1 MFRFGSSFA
10 HKIVSEVPV
19 EDALPQVGW
28 GLAGV
33 PRRECHISQSGRS
46 IPRTQ
51 QYIPLCY
58 IRIPRRYRL
67 IPRCPRCVP
76 RTCSFVPRKKTPLR
90 RGERA
95 PQQARNRRERWCRCG
110 RAAFGEP
117 RRPVHGVGVARPRR
131 RGGAALRGGGVAPE
145 TASEQLETAGLLLH
159 PEPAGPR
166 NPPSTAPPR
175 RQAAARPPRPSPF
188 AKPSQTVP
196 TVRSPVPPEVR
207 TSPPIAPSPRA
218 NKETLADQPVL
229 VCSCDRG
236 PPGTLGCTDRQ
247 QPLRQ
252 TADASTPQTTLT
264 PPSAHQPS
272 APGPL
277 HLHR

>member
-1 MFRFGSSFA
+1 M
-10 HKIVSEVPV
+10 
-19 EDALPQVGW
+19 GW

-159 PEPAGPR
+159 PEPDGPR

-196 TVRSPVPPEVR
+196 TVRSPPCLPRSVPRRRSPQAPAPTR
-207 TSPPIAPSPRA
+207 KHLPTSP
-218 NKETLADQPVL
+218 
-229 VCSCDRG
+229 CSCVLATVG
-236 PPGTLGCTDRQ
+236 PQGRSVAQTGNNRFGRPQTPALRRPRSP
-247 QPLRQ
+247 PLRPTSRARPGRCTC
-252 TADASTPQTTLT
+252 TAE
-264 PPSAHQPS
+264 
-272 APGPL
+272 PGFRICVGQVPGL
-277 HLHR
+277 VNQG